1 MHLKLLQNPFKTGCR
16 SSSIASTSSSH
27 IKRLRTKNN
36 LLDQTSSPNGSP
48 ELAEHESQA
57 AEWDS
62 LVSLCRRLT
71 LLTHYVIQEETR
83 QHLTI
88 NDPVFGP
95 IIYSTVSKW
104 TKNQTEPFPCF
115 RTLPSVINISTFLQT
130 LLLSG
135 PGKPS
140 VL

>member
-27 IKRLRTKNN
+27 IKSLRTKNN

-71 LLTHYVIQEETR
+71 LLTHDMIREETR

-88 NDPVFGP
+88 NDHVFGP

-104 TKNQTEPFPCF
+104 N
-115 RTLPSVINISTFLQT
+115 
-130 LLLSG
+130 
-135 PGKPS
+135 
-140 VL
+140 